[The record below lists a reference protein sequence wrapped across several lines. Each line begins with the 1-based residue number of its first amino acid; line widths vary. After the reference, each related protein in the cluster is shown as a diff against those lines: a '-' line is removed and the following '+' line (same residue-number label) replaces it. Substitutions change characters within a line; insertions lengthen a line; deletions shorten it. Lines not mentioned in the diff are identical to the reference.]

1 MNRWTRIGHTLWM
14 PTSSIPTPVS
24 VGVGLS
30 ITSGLVALLRGVD
43 LVTLDAPP
51 AAVVVDAQGNAV
63 PTINYAVDYLGH
75 DFLGLMF
82 IIAAVLILASTGLRR
97 IMPLMFAHTVAAG
110 VYIAYAI
117 VLAQG
122 LVEQET
128 FNGLRFV
135 ASALA
140 GASYSVLR
148 LVLLFADLRGR
159 EYEEDA

>member
-1 MNRWTRIGHTLWM
+1 MNRWARMGRTLWL
-14 PTSSIPTPVS
+14 PTSSIPTPIS
-24 VGVGLS
+24 VGIGLS
-30 ITSGLVALLRGVD
+30 IVSGITALLRGVD

-75 DFLGLMF
+75 NFWGGLFLLGAIL
-82 IIAAVLILASTGLRR
+82 VLSSTALRR
-97 IMPLMFAHTVAAG
+97 IVPLLFSHALLAG

-117 VLAQG
+117 ALMQG
-122 LVEQET
+122 LWEQET
-128 FNGLRFV
+128 LNGLRFV

-148 LVLLFADLRGR
+148 LVLLIADLRGR
-159 EYEEDA
+159 EYEEDV